1 MWKNPWKTPFQIRKI
16 YISNAP
22 FPHFSTCDT
31 LCAPGVPLFPHVYT
45 KEATFSISFDGSG
58 GAPPLSG
65 GEVHHQK
72 WWNKRGWFMK
82 LVKWSI
88 IFSIYDGLYDII
100 LFFMKLFYQHW
111 FNKQINLLFYWDLF
125 HGIMGMWCF
134 MGLKCSKT
142 PTGNPRWRTRKSLA
156 TEGYMWEN
164 HRKSPVNEVFPLPH
178 NWTVTVCN
186 CKKHGQVSVTGIIL
200 DYDVFTFLA
209 GFHGFLILFCSWSV
223 AVNLQK
229 VLGQS

>member
-1 MWKNPWKTPFQIRKI
+1 MDPVELLHCLEAKFITKNGEIR
-16 YISNAP
+16 
-22 FPHFSTCDT
+22 
-31 LCAPGVPLFPHVYT
+31 G
-45 KEATFSISFDGSG
+45 DG
-58 GAPPLSG
+58 LWN
-65 GEVHHQK
+65 
-72 WWNKRGWFMK
+72 WWNDPSYSPFMM
-82 LVKWSI
+82 V
-88 IFSIYDGLYDII
+88 YMI
-100 LFFMKLFYQHW
+100 LSYFFMKLFYQHW

-178 NWTVTVCN
+178 NWRVTVCN

-200 DYDVFTFLA
+200 DYDVITFLA